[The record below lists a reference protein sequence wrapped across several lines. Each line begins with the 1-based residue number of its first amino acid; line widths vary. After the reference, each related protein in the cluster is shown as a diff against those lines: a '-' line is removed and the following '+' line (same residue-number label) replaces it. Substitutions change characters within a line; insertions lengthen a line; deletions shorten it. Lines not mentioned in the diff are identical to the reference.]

1 MRGAMHLADEN
12 NPVCTLVANCP
23 YCGKGVKESDRFC
36 LYCGEPLVKQQPE
49 PKEPEPASDVVDG
62 IRMSRNKSAGST
74 LADRTSSKGSVE
86 KTEVEPEAS
95 TEPVGEA
102 ITTLPTGTSS
112 ELDPAIKTQIEG
124 RIEIYHLEKKIKK
137 LKERLAESLKLMDDP
152 DFKKKYDNDDDF
164 HKANEARFMALKQMG
179 EVLKGEKQ
187 AAEKKAGKETTLEL
201 NNMKIK
207 RLKGQIEDLNNNFKL
222 RKVDKKTYDTLHG
235 EYMIQLTETMK
246 QRDIH
251 NIQLGM
257 WSSALRAELED
268 LKISI
273 NLLKAR
279 KNSREITKEQMAAE
293 KESTEKKIQ
302 TLSAN
307 IKIVETFIFRA

>member
-1 MRGAMHLADEN
+1 M
-12 NPVCTLVANCP
+12 
-23 YCGKGVKESDRFC
+23 KESDRFC

-62 IRMSRNKSAGST
+62 IRMGRDKSAGST
-74 LADRTSSKGSVE
+74 LADRTSSKRSKV
-86 KTEVEPEAS
+86 EVEAEVETGPA
-95 TEPVGEA
+95 P
-102 ITTLPTGTSS
+102 ITTLPSGSSS
-112 ELDPAIKTQIEG
+112 ELDPVVKAQIEG

-137 LKERLAESLKLMDDP
+137 LKERLAESLNLMDDP

-179 EVLKGEKQ
+179 AALKEEKQ

-268 LKISI
+268 LKLSI

-279 KNSREITKEQMAAE
+279 KNSREITKEQMIQE

-307 IKIVETFIFRA
+307 IKIVESFIFRV

>member
-1 MRGAMHLADEN
+1 VG
-12 NPVCTLVANCP
+12 NCP
-23 YCGKGVKESDRFC
+23 YCGKGVKETDRFC

-62 IRMSRNKSAGST
+62 IRMGRDKSAGST
-74 LADRTSSKGSVE
+74 LADRTSSKGS
-86 KTEVEPEAS
+86 KMEVGPDTAGAEPAR
-95 TEPVGEA
+95 EPMTA
-102 ITTLPTGTSS
+102 LPAGSSS
-112 ELDPAIKTQIEG
+112 ELEPALKAQIEG

-137 LKERLAESLKLMDDP
+137 LKERLTESLNLMDDP
-152 DFKKKYDNDDDF
+152 DFKKRYDNDDDF

-179 EVLKGEKQ
+179 AALKEEKQ
-187 AAEKKAGKETTLEL
+187 AAEKKAGKETTFEL

-235 EYMIQLTETMK
+235 EYMITLTETLK

-257 WSSALRAELED
+257 WSSALRAEMED
-268 LKISI
+268 LKLSI

-279 KNSREITKEQMAAE
+279 KNSREITKEQMIQE
-293 KESTEKKIQ
+293 KETTEKKIQ

-307 IKIVETFIFRA
+307 IKIVESFIFRS

>member
-1 MRGAMHLADEN
+1 MKD
-12 NPVCTLVANCP
+12 
-23 YCGKGVKESDRFC
+23 SDRFC

-49 PKEPEPASDVVDG
+49 PKEPEPESDVVDG
-62 IRMSRNKSAGST
+62 IRTGRTSTAGST
-74 LADRTSSKGSVE
+74 LADRTSSKGAVE
-86 KTEVEPEAS
+86 KLEVEPE
-95 TEPVGEA
+95 TGTDVVREPM
-102 ITTLPTGTSS
+102 TTLPMGSLS
-112 ELDPAIKTQIEG
+112 EIEPAIKAQIEG

-137 LKERLAESLKLMDDP
+137 LKERLSESLKLMDDP
-152 DFKKKYDNDDDF
+152 DFKKRYDNDDDF

-207 RLKGQIEDLNNNFKL
+207 RLKGQIEDLNNSFKM
-222 RKVDKKTYDTLHG
+222 RKVDRKTYDTLHG
-235 EYMIQLTETMK
+235 EYMIQLTETLK

-251 NIQLGM
+251 NIQLGI
-257 WSSALRAELED
+257 WSSALRAEMED
-268 LKISI
+268 LKLSI

-279 KNSREITKEQMAAE
+279 KNSREISKEQMIQE
-293 KESTEKKIQ
+293 KADTEKKIQ

-307 IKIVETFIFRA
+307 IKIVESFIFRS

>member
-1 MRGAMHLADEN
+1 
-12 NPVCTLVANCP
+12 
-23 YCGKGVKESDRFC
+23 
-36 LYCGEPLVKQQPE
+36 
-49 PKEPEPASDVVDG
+49 VVDG
-62 IRMSRNKSAGST
+62 IRMGRDKSAGST

-86 KTEVEPEAS
+86 KTDVGPGAS
-95 TEPVGEA
+95 TEPVREPMTA
-102 ITTLPTGTSS
+102 LPMGSSS
-112 ELDPAIKTQIEG
+112 ELEPGIKAQIEG
-124 RIEIYHLEKKIKK
+124 RMEIYHLEKKIKK
-137 LKERLAESLKLMDDP
+137 LKERLAESLSLMDDP
-152 DFKKKYDNDDDF
+152 EFRKKYDNDDDF

-187 AAEKKAGKETTLEL
+187 AAEKKAGKDTTLEL

-268 LKISI
+268 LKIQI

-279 KNSREITKEQMAAE
+279 KNSREITKEQMVAE

-302 TLSAN
+302 TLAAN
-307 IKIVETFIFRA
+307 IKIVESFIFRA

>member
-1 MRGAMHLADEN
+1 M
-12 NPVCTLVANCP
+12 
-23 YCGKGVKESDRFC
+23 KESDRFC

-62 IRMSRNKSAGST
+62 IRMGRDKSAGST
-74 LADRTSSKGSVE
+74 LADRTSSKGSKV
-86 KTEVEPEAS
+86 EVEAEVETGPA
-95 TEPVGEA
+95 P
-102 ITTLPTGTSS
+102 ITTLPSGSSS
-112 ELDPAIKTQIEG
+112 ELDPVVKAQIEG

-137 LKERLAESLKLMDDP
+137 LKERLAESLNLMDDP

-179 EVLKGEKQ
+179 AVLKEEKQ

-222 RKVDKKTYDTLHG
+222 RKVDKKTYDTLHT
-235 EYMIQLTETMK
+235 EYMVMLTETLK

-257 WSSALRAELED
+257 WSSTLRAELED
-268 LKISI
+268 LKLSI

-279 KNSREITKEQMAAE
+279 KNSREITKEQMIQE

-302 TLSAN
+302 TLAAN
-307 IKIVETFIFRA
+307 IKIVESFIFR

>member
-1 MRGAMHLADEN
+1 M
-12 NPVCTLVANCP
+12 
-23 YCGKGVKESDRFC
+23 KESDRFC

-49 PKEPEPASDVVDG
+49 PKEPEPSSDVVDG
-62 IRMSRNKSAGST
+62 IRMGRDKSAGST
-74 LADRTSSKGSVE
+74 LADRTSSKGSKV
-86 KTEVEPEAS
+86 EVEPE
-95 TEPVGEA
+95 VEA
-102 ITTLPTGTSS
+102 GPAPITSLPAGSS
-112 ELDPAIKTQIEG
+112 SDLDPTVKAQIEG

-137 LKERLAESLKLMDDP
+137 LKERLAESLSLMDDP

-179 EVLKGEKQ
+179 AALKEEKQ

-207 RLKGQIEDLNNNFKL
+207 RLKGQIEDLNNNFKM

-268 LKISI
+268 LKLSI

-279 KNSREITKEQMAAE
+279 KNSREITKEQMIQE
-293 KESTEKKIQ
+293 KESTEKKIL
-302 TLSAN
+302 TLAAN
-307 IKIVETFIFRA
+307 IKIVESFIFR

>member
-1 MRGAMHLADEN
+1 M
-12 NPVCTLVANCP
+12 ANCP
-23 YCGKGVKESDRFC
+23 YCGKSVKESDRFC

-49 PKEPEPASDVVDG
+49 PKAPEPANDVVDG
-62 IRMSRNKSAGST
+62 IRMSRDKSAGST
-74 LADRTSSKGSVE
+74 VADGTASKGSIE
-86 KTEVEPEAS
+86 KTEVE
-95 TEPVGEA
+95 TEPLPEPVREPMA
-102 ITTLPTGTSS
+102 TLPAGSSS
-112 ELDPAIKTQIEG
+112 ELDPAIKAQIEG
-124 RIEIYHLEKKIKK
+124 RIEIYHLDKKIKK

-152 DFKKKYDNDDDF
+152 EFKKKYDNDDEF
-164 HKANEARFMALKQMG
+164 HKANEVRFMALKQMG
-179 EVLKGEKQ
+179 DVLKAEKQ

-222 RKVDKKTYDTLHG
+222 RKVDKKTYDTLHS

-268 LKISI
+268 LKIQI

-279 KNSREITKEQMAAE
+279 KNSREITKEQMIAE
-293 KESTEKKIQ
+293 KEATEKKIQ
-302 TLSAN
+302 TLAAN
-307 IKIVETFIFRA
+307 IKIVESFIFKS